1 MTLRNNTNKAA
12 QAQTQDGSGQR
23 QQQQQQQQPS
33 YILHDQQ
40 RHGSTES
47 SGAESWRS
55 TDTVRRAQ
63 LNGGSFG
70 SVKERGTPMKVNTN
84 KRLQ

>member
-1 MTLRNNTNKAA
+1 MTLRNNTN
-12 QAQTQDGSGQR
+12 GSG
-23 QQQQQQQQPS
+23 S
-33 YILHDQQ
+33 SNSKTDGQ

-55 TDTVRRAQ
+55 TDTVK
-63 LNGGSFG
+63 GPFGSFG
-70 SVKERGTPMKVNTN
+70 KQGSQKGNRPPVTVNTN